1 MLNSNVN
8 VSGKIETRGIRGAT
22 VVSANTPCEIE
33 KATVEL
39 TNEMLSRNSIK
50 VEDIA
55 FAVFTLTKDLN
66 AAFPA
71 KYARLKC
78 GFDMVPMM
86 CYQELDV
93 PNSIQMCL
101 RALFVVN
108 TSLPQ
113 SQVKHVYLKGAKT
126 LRADLERDIVK

>member
-1 MLNSNVN
+1 MVN
-8 VSGKIETRGIRGAT
+8 LTRGIRGAT
-22 VVSANTPCEIE
+22 VVASNTPEDIE

-39 TNEMLSRNSIK
+39 VLEILKRNNVKIS
-50 VEDIA
+50 DIA

-71 KYARLKC
+71 KFARFGC

-93 PNSIQMCL
+93 PNSIEKCL
-101 RALFVVN
+101 RVLIVVN
-108 TSLPQ
+108 TALEQ
-113 SQVKHVYLKGAKT
+113 NEINHVYLKGAKA
-126 LRADLERDIVK
+126 LRVDLERDTH